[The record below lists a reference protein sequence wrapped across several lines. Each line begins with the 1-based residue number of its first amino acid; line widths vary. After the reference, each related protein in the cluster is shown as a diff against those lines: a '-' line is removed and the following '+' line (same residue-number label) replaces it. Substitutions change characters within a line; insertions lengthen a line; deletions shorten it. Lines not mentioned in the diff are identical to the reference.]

1 LKDQSRRKREGAVMW
16 VEASTQIDRAIDK
29 VFAWYADD
37 HVRNH
42 PRWDPDIALEAL
54 SSEPPR
60 VGTVIR
66 RRNTRYEV
74 PVEGTME
81 VTEFERDRSFA
92 VVIYEGGF
100 QMPGRATF
108 EAIGPDRTVITLGAG
123 VPDTVD
129 EALVADRMERSA
141 ANIKALAEADL

>member
-1 LKDQSRRKREGAVMW
+1 MW
-16 VEASTQIDRAIDK
+16 INVSAEVERPIED

-42 PRWDPDIALEAL
+42 PRWDPDVELEATSDAQL
-54 SSEPPR
+54 R

-66 RRNTRYEV
+66 RRNHRYGT

-81 VTEFERDRSFA
+81 ITEFERNESFG
-92 VVIYEGGF
+92 VMIREGGF
-100 QMPGRATF
+100 EMPGRVRF
-108 EAIGPDRTVITLGAG
+108 ESVGPDRTVVTIGAG

-129 EALVADRMERSA
+129 EALVADRMKRSA
-141 ANIKALAEADL
+141 ANIKELMEADL